1 MALKSISNILLKLFI
16 VIQYCIMFWQKKLS
30 VIVGEDSSKNDDL
43 KAPKMIVGREFLYY
57 DPLTEEDCKA
67 MAFLSVAN
75 YVEFYKLIQEAPEKH
90 FYEVIYGNQKPH
102 FDVDMEIDRV
112 LNPEHENPLNFSE
125 EYKQLLSSNRQ
136 EFVSKVFLKI
146 ICQSIYDM
154 FSKMYPVAF
163 DAERQFVITD
173 SSTNDKISFHIV
185 LDGIFHRS
193 CQESKVLYDAVV
205 ANIAITNNGFDTR
218 VIDSAVYKRN
228 QQFRTL
234 WSSKIGKRNS
244 KKYYRGAPIEIT
256 DKRGNTIKL
265 GTMAFL
271 KDYEGEDVCV
281 ELEVFARS
289 LVSNTIACTGLRTAR
304 ADSAPTVVSRKTT
317 PEKPKLTD
325 EVSTQAWNLFKGT
338 EMAKTNDKLMFRVRQ
353 VNGNRILL
361 QKMGD
366 YHCPVCARKH
376 ETENPYLTVTEESFV
391 FFNCRRAMDN
401 KEKKVS
407 ILVGSI

>member
-1 MALKSISNILLKLFI
+1 M
-16 VIQYCIMFWQKKLS
+16 YWHRKLS
-30 VIVGEDSSKNDDL
+30 AIVGEESSKNDDM
-43 KAPKMIVGREFLYY
+43 KAPKMIVGREFLY
-57 DPLTEEDCKA
+57 DDREGNTEKA
-67 MAFLSVAN
+67 MEFLLVAN
-75 YVEFYKLIQEAPEKH
+75 YVEFYKLIQESPEKH

-102 FDVDMEIDRV
+102 FDVDMEILRV
-112 LNPEHENPLNFSE
+112 LNEENENPLNFGE
-125 EYKQLLSSNRQ
+125 DYKQLLQTDRQ
-136 EFVSKVFLKI
+136 SFISKVFLKI

-163 DAERQFVITD
+163 DAEKQFVITD
-173 SSTNDKISFHIV
+173 SSTPDKISFHIV

-205 ANIAITNNGFDTR
+205 ANIAMTDKNFDTR

-234 WSSKIGKRNS
+234 WSSKIGKSNA
-244 KKYYRGAPIEIT
+244 KKYYRGAPVEII
-256 DKRGNTIKL
+256 DKNGNVLKL
-265 GTMAFL
+265 GTKSFL

-304 ADSAPTVVSRKTT
+304 VEATPTINGTKKNT

-325 EVSTQAWNLFKGT
+325 EISEKAWNLFKGT
-338 EMAKTNDKLMFRVRQ
+338 DLSKTDGKLMFRMRQ
-353 VNGNRILL
+353 VNSNRILL
-361 QKMGD
+361 QKLNS
-366 YHCPVCARKH
+366 YHCPVCDRKH
-376 ETENPYLTVTEESFV
+376 ETENPYLTVTGDSVV

-407 ILVGSI
+407 ILVGTIEYP